1 VNDALDGLRVLDLS
15 TYLAAPQ
22 VSAILGD
29 FGADVVKVEPP
40 GGDPM
45 RTLGAQRGGASLMW
59 ALVARNKRSVVVDT
73 ATAAGI
79 TRLQGLTAA
88 ADVVVVNQPEG
99 LLDRWG
105 CTPAAISARNPAA
118 VVVTVSCYGTDG
130 PYAGRPGAGS
140 LAEAFAG
147 LTGLTGMS
155 DGPPMLTGAPI
166 GDTLVALSGVIGTL
180 LACYHRDARGG
191 GGQHVDVSMFE
202 PILTLLGPVLA
213 GWDPAGPPAVR
224 SGSRITGGVPRNVY
238 QAADGSWLAVSGT
251 TDDQVGRLL
260 PLLGRNRPEDL
271 ARFGRSAERLLVADE
286 LDALVAGWIASRDG
300 PGVLAALLDAR
311 IPVAPVNDLARLVS
325 DPHVRS
331 RRSIIEVDQGP
342 NGPVPLPGPAPHLAA
357 TPGRLHS
364 PAPALGEGET
374 EVLAGWLGG

>member
-1 VNDALDGLRVLDLS
+1 MNDALEGLRVLDLS

-45 RTLGAQRGGASLMW
+45 RRIGVSRGGASLMW

-73 ATAAGI
+73 TTAAGI
-79 TRLQGLTAA
+79 TRLQGLTGG
-88 ADVVVVNQPEG
+88 ADVVVVNQPEA
-99 LLDRWG
+99 LLERWG
-105 CTPAAISARNPAA
+105 CTPAAISGRNPSA

-130 PYAGRPGAGS
+130 PYSGRPGAGS

-155 DGPPMLTGAPI
+155 DGPPMLTGVPI
-166 GDTLVALSGVIGTL
+166 GDTLVALSGVVGTL

-213 GWDPAGPPAVR
+213 GWDPASAPPFR
-224 SGSRITGGVPRNVY
+224 SGSRITGGAPRNLY
-238 QAADGSWLAVSGT
+238 QTADGGWLAVSGT

-260 PLLGRNRPEDL
+260 PLLGRDRPEDL
-271 ARFGRSAERLLVADE
+271 ARFGRSAERLLAADE
-286 LDALVAGWIASRDG
+286 LDALVAGWIASMDG
-300 PGVLAALLDAR
+300 AQALAALLDAR
-311 IPVAPVNDLARLVS
+311 IPVAPVNDLAGLIS
-325 DPHVRS
+325 DPHVRA
-331 RRSIIEVDQGP
+331 RGSITEVE
-342 NGPVPLPGPAPHLAA
+342 NGPGGAVLLPGPAPRLAA

-364 PAPALGEGET
+364 PAPALGEGEA

>member
-1 VNDALDGLRVLDLS
+1 VSDALEGLRVLDLS

-45 RTLGAQRGGASLMW
+45 RRLGLSHDGTSRMW
-59 ALVARNKRSVVVDT
+59 ALVARNKRSVVIDT
-73 ATAAGI
+73 AAAAGI
-79 TRLQGLTAA
+79 TRLQRLAAA
-88 ADVVVVNQPEG
+88 ADVVVVNQPES

-105 CTPAAISARNPAA
+105 CTPAAISARNPGA

-191 GGQHVDVSMFE
+191 SGQHVDVSMFE
-202 PILTLLGPVLA
+202 PVLTLLGPVLA
-213 GWDPAGPPAVR
+213 GWDQTGAPPVR
-224 SGSRITGGVPRNVY
+224 SGSRIAGGAPRNVY
-238 QAADGSWLAVSGT
+238 PAADGSWLAVSGT
-251 TDDQVGRLL
+251 TDDQVARLL
-260 PLLGRNRPEDL
+260 PRLGRDRPEDL
-271 ARFGRSAERLLVADE
+271 ARFGRSAARLSAADE
-286 LDALVAGWIASRDG
+286 LDGLVAGWIASMDG
-300 PGVLAALLDAR
+300 PGALAALLDAR
-311 IPVAPVNDLARLVS
+311 IPAAPVHDLARVLS

-331 RRSIIEVDQGP
+331 RGSIIEVEGDG
-342 NGPVPLPGPAPHLAA
+342 GRPVLLPGPSPRLAA
-357 TPGRLHS
+357 TPGHLRS
-364 PAPALGEGET
+364 PAPGIGEGEA
-374 EVLAGWLGG
+374 EVLAGWLAG